1 MGLPIL
7 AAIPQGE
14 ASDIIESANAGVI
27 SLPENAKVLAQK
39 VLKLIN
45 TEKLIAD
52 YQKNSLAA
60 ASQFDRKKL
69 AHAMLNELRE
79 ITK

>member
-1 MGLPIL
+1 
-7 AAIPQGE
+7 
-14 ASDIIESANAGVI
+14 
-27 SLPENAKVLAQK
+27 
-39 VLKLIN
+39 
-45 TEKLIAD
+45 LIAD